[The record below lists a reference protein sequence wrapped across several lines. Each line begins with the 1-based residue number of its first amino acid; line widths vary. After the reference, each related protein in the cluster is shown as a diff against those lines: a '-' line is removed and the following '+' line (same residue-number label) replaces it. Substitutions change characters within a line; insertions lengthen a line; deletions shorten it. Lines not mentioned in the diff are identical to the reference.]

1 MLLFE
6 VTKPRLFDGFNFFL
20 LTWEIWFINNFLN
33 STYCLVYI
41 TPISMYQAFVLRV
54 PLESKEIL
62 KWCALFSPWYSI
74 HYKQNTIFLK
84 AIFFLLFPCGKCSAF
99 KTTKNLL
106 SSEFACIP
114 YQILWKPDM
123 EKSFIRHPLYLTL
136 ILHFL
141 LTTELFYQNQWIGL
155 LWITYKGISA
165 IDFLLN

>member
-1 MLLFE
+1 MFKKPHILKEFTGIWNLYSTLIRYVKLMLLFE

-84 AIFFLLFPCGKCSAF
+84 AIFFNSFLVENVLHLKQL
-99 KTTKNLL
+99 KT
-106 SSEFACIP
+106 FC
-114 YQILWKPDM
+114 
-123 EKSFIRHPLYLTL
+123 
-136 ILHFL
+136 
-141 LTTELFYQNQWIGL
+141 
-155 LWITYKGISA
+155 
-165 IDFLLN
+165 LLNLPVSCTKYFGSQTWKSHLLDILYI